1 MGSRIELDMPM
12 KFGAEARI
20 VLRLMDKALVGS
32 RNHFVR
38 FDLYTTYAPSHPERH
53 LGYWDVA
60 LDTIKQEKTEFLFRN
75 GRLHREGYSWRSGFR
90 KA

>member
-1 MGSRIELDMPM
+1 MEPRIELDMPM

-20 VLRLMDKALVGS
+20 VLRLRDKALVGS

-53 LGYWDVA
+53 LGYWDIA
-60 LDTIKQEKTEFLFRN
+60 LHTIKQDANRVPVSGRADATRRIFL
-75 GRLHREGYSWRSGFR
+75 EQWIP
-90 KA
+90 